1 MARLATRTRGDRPRR
16 SLKRLIERAIAP
28 CFSVNRGIPEL
39 HNARSVLS
47 VPVSSSPTFVHPLLL
62 LRDSAIPPLLLFLC
76 DAYPLCL
83 LD

>member
-1 MARLATRTRGDRPRR
+1 M
-16 SLKRLIERAIAP
+16 
-28 CFSVNRGIPEL
+28 SVK
-39 HNARSVLS
+39 
-47 VPVSSSPTFVHPLLL
+47 FVHPLLL